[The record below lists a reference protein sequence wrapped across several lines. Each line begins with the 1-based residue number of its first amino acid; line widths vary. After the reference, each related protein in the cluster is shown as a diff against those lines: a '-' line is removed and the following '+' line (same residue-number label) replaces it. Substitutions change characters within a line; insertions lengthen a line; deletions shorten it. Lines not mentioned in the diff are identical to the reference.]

1 MRFRG
6 LSRYAHFLIAGA
18 LLAVLAVLAVH
29 QYHWIHNVSELH
41 RERMRRDLR
50 STGIRFTRDFN
61 REVTRAFL
69 YFHPDF
75 AERTPWRELA
85 ARQLERWRT
94 EAPYPRLVRDVFAVR
109 RTDSGELILEAL
121 VSDAPEGGRFR
132 DIPWPADLEPLRR
145 RLSDGHS
152 HFDMTSPVS
161 ADVPGLVVPLPFQPF
176 EPAGGGAFIRE
187 GKHRWNEY
195 LVVRLD
201 TGVIAGE
208 ILPALTTEHF
218 GSPRGVDYAV
228 AVVAT
233 DNPAR
238 VIYRSDPSLPA
249 AAFRTGDMQ
258 LGLLAVGPFEELRRL
273 LPRTRG
279 ERGEGHPGHIR
290 RHFRIQVDPPSAPD
304 APDVEGVEGREPRRA
319 AGWQLVIR
327 HRNGTLEDA
336 VARVR
341 RTQMAAGAGMLALLG
356 VTSVLLVIATQRTQA
371 LARQQI
377 EFVAGVSHELR
388 TPLTAI
394 RSAGQNLADGVVTDP
409 SQVKRYG
416 VLIASEGRRLS
427 NMVGQVME
435 FAGFQSNHKNYELQ
449 PTAVAD
455 VLEGA
460 LEESRWLLEERHAQ
474 VEKDIAAGLPP
485 VLADAPALRRAVG
498 NLLENAAKYGGRP
511 PRIGVRARTEG
522 REVEVTVEDHGPG
535 IGKEDLPRLF
545 EPFYRGRN
553 GSTRGIPGS
562 GLGLSIVRHI
572 AEAHRGRVSVTT
584 NPGQGSA
591 FTLHLPAAP
600 GEEAA

>member
-6 LSRYAHFLIAGA
+6 LSRYAPYLIAGV
-18 LLAVLAVLAVH
+18 LLAVLAVLGVH
-29 QYHWIHNVSELH
+29 QYYWINNVSVLH
-41 RERMRRDLR
+41 RERMLR
-50 STGIRFTRDFN
+50 ELDATGKRFTRDFN

-69 YFHPDF
+69 NFHPDF
-75 AERTPWRELA
+75 TERTPWRERA
-85 ARQLERWRT
+85 ARQLQRWRA

-109 RTDSGELILEAL
+109 RADSGELILEAL
-121 VSDAPEGGRFR
+121 ASDVPEGGRFR

-145 RLSDGHS
+145 RLSEGHFR
-152 HFDMTSPVS
+152 FDTTSPVS
-161 ADVPGLVVPLPFQPF
+161 ADVPGLLIPLPFQPF
-176 EPAGGGAFIRE
+176 ERPNGGVFIRE
-187 GKHRWNEY
+187 GKPRWNEF

-201 TGVIAGE
+201 TRVIAGE
-208 ILPALTTEHF
+208 IFPALTTEHF

-233 DNPAR
+233 DDPGR

-249 AAFRTGDMQ
+249 AAFRSGDMK
-258 LGLLAVGPFEELRRL
+258 LDLLAVGPFEELRSL
-273 LPRTRG
+273 LPGGDGQGG
-279 ERGEGHPGHIR
+279 ERNHR
-290 RHFRIQVDPPSAPD
+290 RLRHHFRILIDPSSSPAAPH
-304 APDVEGVEGREPRRA
+304 VEGGEPGRA

-341 RTQMAAGAGMLALLG
+341 RNQMGAGAGMLALLG
-356 VTSVLLVIATQRTQA
+356 VTSVLLVVATQRTQA

-409 SQVKRYG
+409 TQVKRYG

-474 VEKDIAAGLPP
+474 VEKDIAADLPP
-485 VLADAPALRRAVG
+485 VMADAPALRRAVG

-511 PRIGVRARTEG
+511 PRIGVRARAEG
-522 REVEVTVEDHGPG
+522 KEVELTVEDHGPG

-553 GSTRGIPGS
+553 GSTRGVPGS

-584 NPGQGSA
+584 NPGEGSA